1 MCGCIETR
9 RTIRA
14 TAIPGRSAIGIQDS
28 TIQHFHMEIMMR
40 RSTIIAAVIT
50 LMLLPAVPAL
60 AQKSIMPQIGLDWT
74 RERPAIKVQVLGQ
87 VRNPGLHTLQ
97 AYDRVAS
104 AVGAAGG
111 PNEQAS
117 IRSVIL
123 MRGGHPIDT
132 LDLYR
137 YLTQNEQAE
146 NPEVRDGDI
155 VFFPLARN
163 MVTMVGQ
170 VHRPGKYEIK
180 PGERLMDAVVMA
192 GGFTPIATR
201 EAVKVQNIARL
212 DSVVSIDFKRF
223 YIDRDPALDIPL
235 QQGDIIT
242 VPTTPTTITVVGQV
256 QKGGTFPFEPGT
268 LLSYYIGMA
277 GGYAERASTG
287 NIRINRWGGKAV
299 KGKESTIMEPGDVV
313 VVGEMQIKGWRDY
326 INLLAQ
332 VTTMGFIVWQVARV
346 Q

>member
-1 MCGCIETR
+1 MVRRIPIMMALCATLLAAPALSQ
-9 RTIRA
+9 RTIVQQ
-14 TAIPGRSAIGIQDS
+14 T
-28 TIQHFHMEIMMR
+28 
-40 RSTIIAAVIT
+40 
-50 LMLLPAVPAL
+50 
-60 AQKSIMPQIGLDWT
+60 GLDWT

-87 VRNPGLHTLQ
+87 VRNPGLLNLQ
-97 AYDRVAS
+97 AYDRLAT

-111 PNEQAS
+111 PTEQAS
-117 IRSVIL
+117 IRSVVL
-123 MRGGHPIDT
+123 MRGGQAIDT
-132 LDLYR
+132 LDLFK
-137 YLTQNEQAE
+137 YLVMNRQAE
-146 NPEVRDGDI
+146 NPEIHDGDI
-155 VFFPLARN
+155 VFFPVADN
-163 MVTMVGQ
+163 MVTIVGQ
-170 VHRPGKYEIK
+170 VFKPGKYEIK
-180 PGERLMDAVVMA
+180 SGERLMDAIVMA

-201 EAVKVQNIARL
+201 EAIKVQNIARL
-212 DSVVSIDFKRF
+212 DSVVSIDFKRLS
-223 YIDRDPALDIPL
+223 IDRDSALNIPL
-235 QQGDIIT
+235 QEGDIIT

-299 KGKESTIMEPGDVV
+299 KGRENTIMEPGDVV

-332 VTTMGFIVWQVARV
+332 VSTMGFIVWQIARV

>member
-1 MCGCIETR
+1 MLVLAAPALSQ
-9 RTIRA
+9 RTIVQQ
-14 TAIPGRSAIGIQDS
+14 T
-28 TIQHFHMEIMMR
+28 
-40 RSTIIAAVIT
+40 
-50 LMLLPAVPAL
+50 
-60 AQKSIMPQIGLDWT
+60 GLDWT

-97 AYDRVAS
+97 AYDRVAN
-104 AVGAAGG
+104 AVGVAGG

-117 IRSVIL
+117 IRSVVLI
-123 MRGGHPIDT
+123 RGGQPIDT

-137 YLTQNEQAE
+137 YMTQNRQEE

-155 VFFPLARN
+155 VFFPLAEN
-163 MVTMVGQ
+163 MVTIAGQ
-170 VHRPGKYEIK
+170 VFRPGKYEIK
-180 PGERLMDAVVMA
+180 QGERLMDAIVMA

-201 EAVKVQNIARL
+201 ENIKVQNIARL
-212 DSVVSIDFKRF
+212 DSVISIDFKRLS
-223 YIDRDPALDIPL
+223 IDRDPALDIPL
-235 QQGDIIT
+235 QEGDIIT

-299 KGKESTIMEPGDVV
+299 KGKESTTMEPGDVV

>member
-1 MCGCIETR
+1 MVR
-9 RTIRA
+9 R
-14 TAIPGRSAIGIQDS
+14 IPILFALLG
-28 TIQHFHMEIMMR
+28 
-40 RSTIIAAVIT
+40 AV
-50 LMLLPAVPAL
+50 LAVPAL
-60 AQKSIMPQIGLDWT
+60 AQKALVPQIGLDWT

-97 AYDRVAS
+97 AYDRLAT
-104 AVGAAGG
+104 AVGVAGG
-111 PNEQAS
+111 PTEQAS
-117 IRSVIL
+117 IRSAVLI
-123 MRGGHPIDT
+123 RGGAAIDT
-132 LDLYR
+132 LDLFK
-137 YLTQNEQAE
+137 YLVMNRQEE

-155 VFFPLARN
+155 VFFPVADN
-163 MVTMVGQ
+163 MVTVVGQ
-170 VHRPGKYEIK
+170 VFRPGKYEIK
-180 PGERLMDAVVMA
+180 PGERLMDVIVMA

-201 EAVKVQNIARL
+201 EDIKVQNIARL

-223 YIDRDPALDIPL
+223 AIDRDTALDIGL
-235 QQGDIIT
+235 QKGDIIT
-242 VPTTPTTITVVGQV
+242 VPTTPTTVTVVGQV
-256 QKGGTFPFEPGT
+256 QKGGTFPYEPGT

-287 NIRINRWGGKAV
+287 NIKINRWGGKTV
-299 KGKESTIMEPGDVV
+299 KGRENTIMEPGDVV